1 MIISCSAGSNT
12 DKDKT
17 FSQNRIYGMSEQMFI
32 FGVTTG
38 MFVFLVGI
46 VFAAR
51 ARRYSQG
58 YTSSVEAHGSSSS
71 GSSHG
76 E

>member
-12 DKDKT
+12 DKDKS
-17 FSQNRIYGMSEQMFI
+17 FGQNAYGMAEEMFI

-38 MFVFLVGI
+38 VFAFLVGI

-58 YTSSVEAHGSSSS
+58 YKSAAVDAHGSSSA
-71 GSSHG
+71 SHG

>member
-1 MIISCSAGSNT
+1 MLISCSAQSNSN
-12 DKDKT
+12 KDK
-17 FSQNRIYGMSEQMFI
+17 NLRPNANDMAEQMFI

-38 MFVFLVGI
+38 MFVLLVGI
-46 VFAAR
+46 VFGAR

-58 YTSSVEAHGSSSS
+58 YTSSSVEAHGSAN
-71 GSSHG
+71 SSHG

>member
-12 DKDKT
+12 DKDKN
-17 FSQNRIYGMSEQMFI
+17 FGQNAYGMAEEMFI

-58 YTSSVEAHGSSSS
+58 YTSSSVEAHGS
-71 GSSHG
+71 GGGGHR